1 MPSKEPAK
9 GLKPYT
15 VFYVTAEARE
25 DIHTD
30 TVLARCVED
39 ARVIAAEQHSD
50 SVILHVRG
58 VGDAMFDAGPGHAEP
73 KPDMAPIAHLPGA
86 RFINGRFLAAHM
98 SDDPIFETV
107 VD

>member
-15 VFYVTAEARE
+15 VFYVATATHE

-30 TVLARCVED
+30 TILAGSIDD
-39 ARVIAAEQHSD
+39 ARVIAAGQHSD

-58 VGDAMFDAGPGHAEP
+58 VGDAMFNPRPEPAEP
-73 KPDMAPIAHLPGA
+73 KPVMNQIPTLPGA
-86 RFINGRFLAAHM
+86 RFINGRFLATSM
-98 SDDPIFETV
+98 SDDLLLDTAIE
-107 VD
+107 